1 VKGEEPELQARYPP
15 VINHPQ
21 SAAFTFAAPH
31 IGEPKLAQASGV
43 LDQVA
48 GLWSL
53 QQEVLK
59 RQKAVIIKIVRPVA
73 LESGQFDEDSLH
85 CGIIRNLRIYAICV
99 DSFPLQGEGWDYGHS
114 PVPLGGDGGLPRLP
128 DGMAREEVWPLS

>member
-1 VKGEEPELQARYPP
+1 LQARCPP

-31 IGEPKLAQASGV
+31 IGEPKLAQTSGV

-48 GLWSL
+48 DLWSL

-73 LESGQFDEDSLH
+73 LESGSSMKTAFIAAL
-85 CGIIRNLRIYAICV
+85 YATYV
-99 DSFPLQGEGWDYGHS
+99 YTQ
-114 PVPLGGDGGLPRLP
+114 
-128 DGMAREEVWPLS
+128 AA